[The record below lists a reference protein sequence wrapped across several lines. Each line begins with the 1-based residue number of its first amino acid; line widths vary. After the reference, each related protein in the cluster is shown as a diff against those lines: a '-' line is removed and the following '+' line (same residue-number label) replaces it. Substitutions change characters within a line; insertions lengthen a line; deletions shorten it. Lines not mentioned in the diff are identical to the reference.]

1 MTDCLVSLQISS
13 KTSSHTS
20 LKPLFTGRSKFFEYY
35 KNASNQKIRNGLN
48 IYQKHLCSIQF
59 KSPFL

>member
-1 MTDCLVSLQISS
+1 MTDCLVSLQMSS

-35 KNASNQKIRNGLN
+35 TNVTNQKIRNGLT
-48 IYQKHLCSIQF
+48 IYRKHLRSIQL
-59 KSPFL
+59 KSPLL

>member
-13 KTSSHTS
+13 KTSSHAS
-20 LKPLFTGRSKFFEYY
+20 LKPLITGRSKFFEYY
-35 KNASNQKIRNGLN
+35 TNATNQKIRNGLN
-48 IYQKHLCSIQF
+48 IYQKHLRSIQF